1 MSEAN
6 KLQDEPGKEPATD
19 ATTKQ
24 APTTEVATH
33 RANLEAATK
42 AEGSTKDEKYRM
54 LRTRFDALKKVSA
67 KLDSSRCETRLAT
80 APCPRH
86 PLLQFSA

>member
-6 KLQDEPGKEPATD
+6 KLQDEPGKETATD
-19 ATTKQ
+19 AATKQ

-33 RANLEAATK
+33 QANLEAATK
-42 AEGSTKDEKYRM
+42 GEGSTKDEKYRK

-67 KLDSSRCETRLAT
+67 KLGSSRRETRLAA
-80 APCPRH
+80 AP
-86 PLLQFSA
+86 